1 MSSEQ
6 KTTLQ
11 EDVGKII
18 NKWKNVEG
26 SLVMMLHSVQSR
38 CGYIPREVAMEISRE
53 AKIPLAK
60 IYEVLTFY
68 HFFKL
73 TPPAKYQICVC
84 TGTACYLKGAPELLK
99 EIENTIGVKDKE
111 TSADGKFSVAAIR
124 CLGCCGLSPVI
135 SINGK
140 IHGQVKPAD
149 IKGILNEATKGDDQN
164 A

>member
-6 KTTLQ
+6 NTTLQ
-11 EDVGKII
+11 EDISKII
-18 NKWKNVEG
+18 NKWKNIDG
-26 SLVMMLHSVQSR
+26 SLVMMLHSVQQR
-38 CGYIPREVAMEISRE
+38 CGYVPREVAMEIAKE
-53 AKIPLAK
+53 TKIPLAK

-73 TPPAKYQICVC
+73 TPPAKYQINVC

-99 EIENTIGVKDKE
+99 EIENTIGIKEGE
-111 TSADGKFSVAAIR
+111 TSGDGKFSVTGIR
-124 CLGCCGLSPVI
+124 CVGCCGLSPVI

-149 IKGILNEATKGDDQN
+149 IKGILNDATKGEDQN